1 MRSIKTR
8 ITLAVVGCTALA
20 VAIAAVAVALAGRTM
35 LLDALDER
43 LVGRARWFAVMP
55 RWNNGPEAPAIPPRV
70 TAALENGAARDGS
83 STAGNSGSTSGNSSG
98 SEPTAAGERGS
109 GERREGRGDGRGG
122 NGALPFTRNTPSSDF
137 WFLVHDAADR
147 YEVSRYGELPDGLSL
162 ANLGVKAGDPPVDV
176 DLEDGRTLR
185 VYAFASVTIGRIWPR
200 PPEPSATP
208 VATPP
213 AEGDKEKT
221 DNGGSGSA
229 GNSGSKPAGDGA
241 PRGFGDG
248 SREDRRPAITWLALD
263 ATEVHAEARRLVWL
277 LAAAWAGATL
287 LAFAAARAAARAVL
301 KPVASLS
308 QTIASLSPQDLS
320 ERVPMEEVPAELSLM
335 TTRLNNMLQR
345 VESAFERERATI
357 ANLAHELRTPLSALR
372 TELEFSQF
380 RSETRPEDQRTIEK
394 SLALALRMQSLVSS
408 LLTMSR
414 IESGQEPLERREI
427 DAARIVREAWGTV
440 EARARERGLVLRWS
454 GLDEAKF
461 ESSPAHVAMVA
472 SNLLDNAVSHGAAGD
487 VEVRLDR
494 RSDGVQLTV
503 SNRCDHADQRPQL
516 SFEPFWRSD
525 PSRTGERHFGI
536 GLALCDRVVRLLGG
550 TIGAKQDEGRFRVTV
565 QLPAAA

>member
-1 MRSIKTR
+1 MRSIRTR
-8 ITLAVVGCTALA
+8 ITLAVVGCTALT

-43 LVGRARWFAVMP
+43 LMGRARWFAVMP
-55 RWNNGPEAPAIPPRV
+55 RWNDGPNSPGFPPRV
-70 TAALENGAARDGS
+70 AAANEGNAERSSDGNAGAGAGGSGNGSGTEPTTSGERGDRRDGRD
-83 STAGNSGSTSGNSSG
+83 GRDGRGTSGNS
-98 SEPTAAGERGS
+98 
-109 GERREGRGDGRGG
+109 
-122 NGALPFTRNTPSSDF
+122 GALPFTRNAPASDF
-137 WFLVHDAADR
+137 WFLVHDAAER
-147 YEVSRYGELPDGLSL
+147 WEVSRFGELPEGLSL

-185 VYAFASVTIGRIWPR
+185 VYAFASVTIGRTWAR

-208 VATPP
+208 TS
-213 AEGDKEKT
+213 ESE
-221 DNGGSGSA
+221 GSGGRTGGDA
-229 GNSGSKPAGDGA
+229 APRGDGP

-248 SREDRRPAITWLALD
+248 SREDRRAAITWLALD
-263 ATEVHAEARRLVWL
+263 GTEVHAEARRLVWL

-287 LAFAAARAAARAVL
+287 LAFAASRAAARAVL
-301 KPVASLS
+301 KPVAGLS

-320 ERVPMEEVPAELSLM
+320 ERVPMKEVPAELSLM

-372 TELEFSQF
+372 TELEFAQF
-380 RSETRPEDQRTIEK
+380 RSESQPEDQRTIEK

-440 EARARERGLVLRWS
+440 EVRARERGLVLRWS
-454 GLDEAKF
+454 GLEVAKL

-472 SNLLDNAVSHGAAGD
+472 SNLLDNAVSHGTAGD

-494 RSDGVQLTV
+494 RDDGVQLTV

-525 PSRTGERHFGI
+525 PSRTGDRHFGI

>member
-1 MRSIKTR
+1 MRSIRTR
-8 ITLAVVGCTALA
+8 ITLAVVGCTALT
-20 VAIAAVAVALAGRTM
+20 VAIAAVAVALAGRT
-35 LLDALDER
+35 LLFDALDER

-55 RWNNGPEAPAIPPRV
+55 RWNDGPIAPSFPPRV
-70 TAALENGAARDGS
+70 ASANEGNAAKEGSGGGGAG
-83 STAGNSGSTSGNSSG
+83 GN
-98 SEPTAAGERGS
+98 EPAATGERG
-109 GERREGRGDGRGG
+109 GDRREGREGRGATG
-122 NGALPFTRNTPSSDF
+122 GSAPLPFTRNAPASDF

-200 PPEPSATP
+200 PPDPSATP
-208 VATPP
+208 AATPTTTTP
-213 AEGDKEKT
+213 NAEGD
-221 DNGGSGSA
+221 GSA
-229 GNSGSKPAGDGA
+229 AKPAGDA
-241 PRGFGDG
+241 PPRGFGDG

-287 LAFAAARAAARAVL
+287 LAFAASRAAARAVL
-301 KPVASLS
+301 KPVAGLS

-320 ERVPMEEVPAELSLM
+320 ERVPMKDVPAELSLM

-372 TELEFSQF
+372 AELEFAQF
-380 RSETRPEDQRTIEK
+380 RSETQPEDQRTIEK

-427 DAARIVREAWGTV
+427 DAARIVRDAWSTV
-440 EARARERGLVLRWS
+440 EARAKERGFVLRWS
-454 GLDEAKF
+454 GPDEVKL
-461 ESSPAHVAMVA
+461 ESSPAHLAMVA

-494 RSDGVQLTV
+494 RDAGLQFTV
-503 SNRCDHADQRPQL
+503 SNRCEQQDASRQL

-525 PSRTGERHFGI
+525 PARTGERHFGI
-536 GLALCDRVVRLLGG
+536 GLALCDRVIRLLGG
-550 TIGAKQDEGRFRVTV
+550 TFGAKQSEGRFRVTV

>member
-1 MRSIKTR
+1 MRSIRTR
-8 ITLAVVGCTALA
+8 ITLAVVCCTALT
-20 VAIAAVAVALAGRTM
+20 VAIAAIAVALAGRKM
-35 LLDALDER
+35 LLDALDTR
-43 LVGRARWFAVMP
+43 LVGRARYFAVTP
-55 RWNNGPEAPAIPPRV
+55 RWNDGPYSPGSPSRV
-70 TAALENGAARDGS
+70 AAATDASPERESDN
-83 STAGNSGSTSGNSSG
+83 AGGT
-98 SEPTAAGERGS
+98 SEPTTSGERGD
-109 GERREGRGDGRGG
+109 RREGRDGREGREGREGRDGRDGRGW
-122 NGALPFTRNTPSSDF
+122 LPFTRNAPSSDF
-137 WFLVHDAADR
+137 WFLVHDAAER
-147 YEVSRYGELPDGLSL
+147 YEVARHNDLPDGLSL
-162 ANLGVKAGDPPVDV
+162 ANLGVEAGEPPVDI

-185 VYAFASVTIGRIWPR
+185 VYAFSSVTIGRSWSR
-200 PPEPSATP
+200 PSESS
-208 VATPP
+208 ATPP
-213 AEGDKEKT
+213 AEGES
-221 DNGGSGSA
+221 GSGDGSA
-229 GNSGSKPAGDGA
+229 TKPTGDGA
-241 PRGFGDG
+241 TRGSGDN
-248 SREDRRPAITWLALD
+248 SREVRRPAITWLALD

-287 LAFAAARAAARAVL
+287 LAFAASRAAARAVL
-301 KPVASLS
+301 KPVAGLS

-320 ERVPMEEVPAELSLM
+320 VRVPMKEVPAELSLV
-335 TTRLNNMLQR
+335 TTRLNAMLER
-345 VESAFERERATI
+345 VESAFQRERATI

-372 TELEFSQF
+372 AELEFAQF

-454 GLDEAKF
+454 GLEEARL
-461 ESSPAHVAMVA
+461 ESSHAHLAMVA
-472 SNLLDNAVSHGAAGD
+472 SNLLDNAVSHGTEGD

-494 RSDGVQLTV
+494 REDGVQLTV

-525 PSRTGERHFGI
+525 PSRSGETHFGI